1 MPSRRAAKTAP
12 RPGSRSEAAPQL
24 DKYSLDN
31 LSPEDTPREKPE
43 VKITKQEIKRLFSTW
58 DLNKNGTIESS
69 EIATVFKILQPQ
81 RWTDRAANRLF
92 QGMDLD
98 DDGHVSCN
106 EFIEWIFD
114 TGTDSFKGAIE
125 MGVTSPAVNTLR
137 WSVADAAGTPQ
148 GAPDILA
155 ELKLLEGVNIAEEVK
170 SISYFDLVKIGRL
183 PVVPDPIRRVFEAV
197 YLLLLPSTGIKGAGG
212 LSPPEWGG
220 ILELLKDSSTLE
232 KIKDVNARKEEFQ
245 ARPIWGGYAVRTYFT
260 IQEVDPDL
268 YLLETEPAVPLGCKR
283 ITSACD
289 AQFGPDDSKAHAV
302 IKLYKWI
309 LYILESDLL
318 ESISNT

>member
-1 MPSRRAAKTAP
+1 MPSRRAAKSAP
-12 RPGSRSEAAPQL
+12 RPGSRSDATPQL

-43 VKITKQEIKRLFSTW
+43 VKITKQEIKRLFGTW
-58 DLNKNGTIESS
+58 DLNKNGTIESDELAS
-69 EIATVFKILQPQ
+69 VFKILQPQ
-81 RWTDRAANRLF
+81 RWTDRAVHRLF

-106 EFIEWIFD
+106 EFLEWIFD
-114 TGTDSFKGAIE
+114 TGTESFKGAIE
-125 MGVTSPAVNTLR
+125 MGVMSPAGKTIQ

-148 GAPDILA
+148 SAPDILA
-155 ELKLLEGVNIAEEVK
+155 ELKLLEGVNVLDEVN
-170 SISYFDLVKIGRL
+170 SIIYSDLVKIGRL

-197 YLLLLPSTGIKGAGG
+197 YLILLPSTGIIGANG
-212 LSPPEWGG
+212 LSPPEWNG
-220 ILELLKDSSTLE
+220 IVELLRDSTTLE
-232 KIKDVNARKEEFQ
+232 KIKDVNARKEEFR
-245 ARPIWGGYAVRTYFT
+245 ARPIWGGYATRTYFT

-268 YLLETEPAVPLGCKR
+268 YFLETEPAAPLGCKR
-283 ITSACD
+283 ITSACN

-309 LYILESDLL
+309 LYILESVLL